1 VSSATIRRVV
11 TRAVAGLA
19 LGAALLGAGPANG
32 APPPRA
38 AARKPPP
45 AAVRAAAGGRLAS
58 TAAPARKPIDVAT
71 QARVFEEQGNYASAL
86 GELKTLRGMQGPD
99 ADVELMLALDEA
111 RVGQVDSA
119 WARLHSPI
127 LSAALADTIGRL
139 RRSEYPFQ
147 REGML
152 VNGTF
157 DGWYWYIARAR
168 AELALQRRDWAEAS
182 SVASRAAAARP
193 LSGKEA
199 LLLALA
205 ASHAGDAHLGEAA
218 AAWAS
223 YLEPWLPEAH
233 YLSGLWAWR
242 GGRRAEA
249 REELETAARLDSS
262 WRDPVLALSRLRLPG
277 TRADSLPTRFLTGV
291 RSCVMLTSP
300 RRPKQEEFV
309 QFDSTP
315 MLAFNPQSQPEDSLR
330 KAMHLKKVTKVY
342 IQVLVS
348 EGGHPLLAELPW
360 ITEADIPPGVVHHLL
375 SVVGTW
381 RFVAA
386 RKFQK
391 PQRSWASVEYQ
402 LEP

>member
-1 VSSATIRRVV
+1 M
-11 TRAVAGLA
+11 
-19 LGAALLGAGPANG
+19 
-32 APPPRA
+32 
-38 AARKPPP
+38 
-45 AAVRAAAGGRLAS
+45 
-58 TAAPARKPIDVAT
+58 ARKPIDVAT
-71 QARVFEEQGNYASAL
+71 QARIFEEQGNYAGAL
-86 GELKTLRGMQGPD
+86 TELRTLRGMQGPD

-119 WARLHSPI
+119 WTRLHSPL
-127 LSAALADTIGRL
+127 LSAALADTVGRL
-139 RRSEYPFQ
+139 RRNEYPFQ

-168 AELALQRRDWAEAS
+168 AELALQRRDWAEAMS
-182 SVASRAAAARP
+182 MASRSAAARP

-199 LLLALA
+199 LLLAVA
-205 ASHAGDAHLGEAA
+205 ASHAGDPQLGEAA
-218 AAWAS
+218 AAWSS

-249 REELETAARLDSS
+249 RRELETAAGLDSS

-277 TRADSLPTRFLTGV
+277 TNADSLPTRFLTGA
-291 RSCVMLTSP
+291 RSCAMLTSP
-300 RRPKQEEFV
+300 RRPKQEEFI

-330 KAMHLKKVTKVY
+330 RAMHLKHPTQVY

-348 EGGHPLLAELPW
+348 EGGRPLLAELPW
-360 ITEADIPPGVVHHLL
+360 ITEAEIPSGVVHHVL

-391 PQRSWASVEYQ
+391 PQRSWASVEYELQ
-402 LEP
+402 P